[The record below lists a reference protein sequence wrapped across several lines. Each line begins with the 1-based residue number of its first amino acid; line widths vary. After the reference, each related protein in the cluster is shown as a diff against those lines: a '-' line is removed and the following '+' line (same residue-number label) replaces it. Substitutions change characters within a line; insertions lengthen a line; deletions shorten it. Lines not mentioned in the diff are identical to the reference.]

1 MQQQKE
7 QRVSL
12 ISKKEVELIRVEWK
26 FVLNTILSTLYND
39 VFIVILFCLP
49 QYVEY

>member
-1 MQQQKE
+1 MYACPTQQQKE

-26 FVLNTILSTLYND
+26 FVLNTIFVNSL
-39 VFIVILFCLP
+39 
-49 QYVEY
+49 